1 MSRSLVKQGE
11 PLQARL
17 PLSVRPTPSWLTLLL
32 LLLLLLPCRHRRGAC
47 AQETLHLAAWR
58 KWCALPRC
66 APCAPRASRHGVCT
80 PGWLV
85 VTPVC
90 LPARAA

>member
-11 PLQARL
+11 QTKCTAGALA
-17 PLSVRPTPSWLTLLL
+17 SVCPSDALVAHAAAAAS
-32 LLLLLLPCRHRRGAC
+32 PSPRGAC

-58 KWCALPRC
+58 KWCALPPC